1 MKIVFASNNAHKL
14 AEVRG
19 ILPSYITVLSL
30 RDIGFCDDIDET
42 GTTLEANSL
51 LKAETIWLWLAQQS
65 LTKTVDAVIADD
77 TGLEIAALGGQPG
90 VYSARWAGEPA
101 DDARN
106 RQKALNEMQAVADR
120 SARFRTVITWIDQ
133 HGMQQV
139 EGIVEG
145 QMAKEEKGEK
155 GFGYD
160 SLFIPAG
167 YDDTF
172 AMLSEEKKNA
182 ISHRARA
189 LQALCD
195 TILRQR
201 EN

>member
-1 MKIVFASNNAHKL
+1 MKIVFASNNTHKL
-14 AEVRG
+14 TEVRG
-19 ILPSYITVLSL
+19 ILPSHITVLSL

-51 LKAETIWLWLAQQS
+51 LKAETIWQWLAQQS

-77 TGLEIAALGGQPG
+77 TGLEITALGGQPG
-90 VYSARWAGEPA
+90 VFSARWAGEPA

-106 RQKALNEMQAVADR
+106 RQKALSELLGVADR

-133 HGMQQV
+133 KRVQQV

-145 QMAKEEKGEK
+145 QMTKEEKGEE

-160 SLFIPAG
+160 SLFIPHG
-167 YDDTF
+167 YDATF
-172 AMLSEEKKNA
+172 AMLPAEKKNA

-189 LQALCD
+189 LQALC
-195 TILRQR
+195 TTVISKIG
-201 EN
+201 E